1 MARGAS
7 YLFLGPELG
16 EKQDAVAELKKKISP
31 PPEESS
37 FYAGETALTDVVA
50 VLRNRSLFADTR
62 LIFIKNAE
70 LIQKKDEVE
79 LLASYMASPREDTT
93 LILISGATKL
103 HRTLENAAGGK
114 RIFYELFEDRK
125 TAWVENFFR
134 REGRGISPG
143 AVEAVLEMVENN
155 TDALRRECSRIMLF
169 LGKKD
174 PIGEE
179 DVERCLSHT
188 REESA
193 FTLFSRIARGDLTR
207 TVQAGRTLLG
217 MKESPQA
224 VLAGLSWCFRKLRDY
239 LALTAPDRTGEVEF
253 KKIGLASP
261 AARRDYAA
269 AAARYNAAAADR
281 CLSLTAEYD
290 VLLRAGGAG
299 LDGLLLDRYL
309 YKVILLGTD

>member
-1 MARGAS
+1 MARGTS

-16 EKQDAVAELKKKISP
+16 EKQDAITELRKKISP

-79 LLASYMASPREDTT
+79 LLASYMAAPREDTT
-93 LILISGATKL
+93 LILISGETKL
-103 HRTLENAAGGK
+103 HRTLENAAGG
-114 RIFYELFEDRK
+114 RRVFYELFEDRK
-125 TAWVENFFR
+125 TAWVEHFFR
-134 REGRGISPG
+134 RENCRISPG
-143 AVEAVLEMVENN
+143 AVEAILEMVENN

-169 LGKKD
+169 LGKAGI
-174 PIGEE
+174 IGEA

-193 FTLFSRIARGDLTR
+193 FTLFSRIARGDLVR
-207 TVQAGRTLLG
+207 AVQAVRAMLG
-217 MKESPQA
+217 MREAPPA
-224 VLAGLSWCFRKLRDY
+224 ILAGLGWCFRKLRDY
-239 LALTAPDRTGEVEF
+239 LALTASGKTGEFEF

-261 AARRDYAA
+261 AVRRDYAA

-309 YKVILLGTD
+309 YKIILLGTG